1 MHSLSRLNVILVT
14 FLKTC
19 MWLVKNLAVASTPS
33 QSPILSM
40 QGTLWCFDLE
50 EALANTDLLD
60 ELDDIA
66 RKIVKDEQV
75 AEPSE
80 KVFIWY
86 VW

>member
-1 MHSLSRLNVILVT
+1 
-14 FLKTC
+14 
-19 MWLVKNLAVASTPS
+19 
-33 QSPILSM
+33 M
-40 QGTLWCFDLE
+40 QGTEWCSDLE
-50 EALANTDLLD
+50 EALASTDLLE

-86 VW
+86 VQ

>member
-1 MHSLSRLNVILVT
+1 M
-14 FLKTC
+14 
-19 MWLVKNLAVASTPS
+19 KNLAVASTPS

-40 QGTLWCFDLE
+40 QGSEWCFDLE
-50 EALANTDLLD
+50 EALASTDLLE

-80 KVFIWY
+80 KVFI
-86 VW
+86 

>member
-1 MHSLSRLNVILVT
+1 MTLVT

-19 MWLVKNLAVASTPS
+19 RWLVKNLAVASTPS

-40 QGTLWCFDLE
+40 QGTLWCFDLD

-80 KVFIWY
+80 KVFIWCT
-86 VW
+86 W